1 MSVFTLM
8 FVSTTGT
15 GGIELFAESE
25 DLGVDE
31 RYPENDSV
39 GVELDDT
46 MGADLNV
53 SIIDDIGN
61 NVNVT
66 FYGHEIGETLDQIT
80 TMHDLSDGDW
90 ANYTWEGLEYG
101 TEYEWY
107 VNVTEYENEDVNY
120 SKSEIW
126 TFTTEHIP
134 NKVRDPVMPVHEAE
148 GVMIDGM
155 NTTLSV
161 NVKDPE
167 GKDMNVTFY
176 GNMTGKDME
185 MLGQNT
191 SIASGNYANFT
202 WENLSYGTQYTW
214 YVNVTEY
221 EEEDVNYTESSKWN
235 FTTEYNPNKPE
246 LERPEDESVISID
259 PGMNTTL
266 EVNLAH
272 PTGKN
277 MNVTFYDGD
286 GVEIGNVINV
296 GDGLQDVTWE
306 NLEYGTEYSWY
317 VNVTEYGKEDMNYTK
332 SSMWTFTTEEEYFSL
347 TIDSTEGGEV
357 VDPSEGTDN
366 YVNGTIVDLEAV
378 SNEGY
383 HFVEWTGDN
392 GKIADTTSNQTT
404 IEMLDNYEITAEFA
418 EVPQVYFE
426 VEIIDYDEDVNP
438 GDYLMV
444 EFTIENTGGIEG
456 TQNITLSVDGS
467 VEDTMEL
474 TLEAGE
480 NKTGKFFWEAQAG
493 SYLIKVASEDEED
506 TVSVNGIEAESAL
519 PGVPGF
525 TSFLLVLATIFAV
538 VIYHKK
544 KR

>member
-66 FYGHEIGETLDQIT
+66 FYGNESGETLDQIT
-80 TMHDLSDGDW
+80 TMNNLADGDW
-90 ANYTWEGLEYG
+90 ANDTWEGLEYG

-107 VNVTEYENEDVNY
+107 VNVTEYENEEVNY
-120 SKSEIW
+120 TESEEW

-161 NVKDPE
+161 NVKHPE

-176 GNMTGKDME
+176 GNMTGENME